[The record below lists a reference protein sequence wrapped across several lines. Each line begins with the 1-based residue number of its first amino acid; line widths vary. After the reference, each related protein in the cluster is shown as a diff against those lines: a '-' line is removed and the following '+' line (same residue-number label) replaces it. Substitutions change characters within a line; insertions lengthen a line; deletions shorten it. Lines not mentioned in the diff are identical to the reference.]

1 MQKDGAGERP
11 HHNEKEKEEGE
22 RMTVF
27 MSFISTPTEDSEDPK
42 EEHVKAPFSDKKFN
56 CRKVKYFGLNLQ

>member
-1 MQKDGAGERP
+1 
-11 HHNEKEKEEGE
+11 
-22 RMTVF
+22 MTVF
-27 MSFISTPTEDSEDPK
+27 MSFISTPIEDLEDPK